1 MARNSRQPGFQPTLM
16 SRYRTLASYFQS
28 IHCLTFAA
36 LLSGCGLPNYG
47 GRAVR
52 DYAFVSYQGGTEGG
66 GLRLAVK
73 DNIDLQGQVT
83 TAGSE
88 YFARYGRPAARDAAC
103 MAIARERKVRIVGKT
118 NLTEFALSV
127 SGNNDYYG
135 TPINRWDGR
144 HRFMPGGSS
153 SGSAVAVANG
163 SADVAFGT
171 DTAGSIRVPAAFCG
185 IYGLKTTFGL
195 VPTRGVFPIS
205 EKYLDTVGPLA
216 ADIPHL
222 VDGMDLLEREF
233 RSKYRAAVAAN
244 PSARQIRI
252 GRLYIPGTASEIDRA
267 IDEALRAKGFKVVRL
282 NDDFLAKWQQADADG
297 GTVVVSEAWNHDKE
311 YLSKPGVRWTTETI
325 IRAGSLSKV
334 LAFDSAVSRRKAWQ
348 RQLRNIFREV
358 DFIAMPTVKIL
369 PPRWQW
375 FGSSAIS
382 EKLIFN
388 AQNTVGVNFAGN
400 PAIAIPIGMPAE
412 KNFTPRTS
420 LQLVGPNRSEAQLLN
435 AGRILASA
443 R

>member
-1 MARNSRQPGFQPTLM
+1 M
-16 SRYRTLASYFQS
+16 SQTRTLVSS
-28 IHCLTFAA
+28 IRVIHGFTFAA
-36 LLSGCGLPNYG
+36 LLSGCGFAHYG

-52 DYAFVSYQGGTEGG
+52 DHAFVSYRGSTEGG

-73 DNIDLQGQVT
+73 DNIDMQGQVT
-83 TAGSE
+83 SAGSK
-88 YFARYGRPAARDAAC
+88 YFARYGSPADRDAVC
-103 MAIARERKVRIVGKT
+103 MAIARERKVQIVGKT

-127 SGNNDYYG
+127 SGNNDYFG
-135 TPINRWDGR
+135 TPINRWDGK

-195 VPTRGVFPIS
+195 VSTRGVFPIS
-205 EKYLDTVGPLA
+205 EKYLDTVGPMA

-222 VDGMDLLEREF
+222 VDGMDLLERGF
-233 RSKYRAAVAAN
+233 RSKYRAAVAAK
-244 PSARQIRI
+244 PSGRQIRI
-252 GRLYIPGTASEIDRA
+252 GRLYVPGTATEIDRA

-282 NDDFLAKWQQADADG
+282 DDAFLAKWQQADADG
-297 GTVVVSEAWNHDKE
+297 ETVVVSEAWNHDKQ
-311 YLSKPGVRWTTETI
+311 YLSKPGVGWTTGTI
-325 IRAGSLSKV
+325 IRTGSLSKA
-334 LAFDSAVSRRKAWQ
+334 LAFDTAVGRRKAWQ
-348 RQLRNIFREV
+348 RDLTNVFRKV
-358 DFIAMPTVKIL
+358 DLIATPTVRTL

-400 PAIAIPIGMPAE
+400 PAIAIPIAMPPE
-412 KNFTPRTS
+412 KHYTPRTS